1 MGPPN
6 NQLIDPPAGWA
17 PDWLHVNFFSAIIE
31 ALGADTV
38 CFVGG
43 AVRDGLLGLS
53 VSDIDMATSHRP
65 DAVRRLLA
73 DASIKTIPTGL
84 KHGTVTAVQAG
95 RSCEITT
102 LRRDVDT
109 DGRHADVE
117 FTDDWQADAERRD
130 FTINALYLTPEGK
143 IFDPVGGLADLRQ
156 KKVRFIGDAAQRIRE
171 DALRI
176 LRFYRFSAR
185 FAEEIDQAG
194 QAACTNCIDLID
206 GLSVERVRDELLKI
220 FLATDIMSTITL
232 MDKSRVLQRVFGD
245 EWRPAPIEAYCAN
258 EARLNA
264 PVNSLVRLFMLSGSQ
279 LSASETASKFKLSGD
294 DRRFLEAI
302 EKVCRQQPV
311 ETAADIRRSFYMFGK
326 PATTTAQVIQGSAAY
341 GLVEQMSRDWVVPTF
356 PLKGRDLIAL
366 GTEAGPKLGDALAD
380 LEQKWIASDFSL
392 TKDQLL
398 ASFSP

>member
-1 MGPPN
+1 MGPPTD
-6 NQLIDPPAGWA
+6 QLIDPPLGWS
-17 PDWLHVNFFSAIIE
+17 PDWLYGDFFSAIIE
-31 ALGADTV
+31 ALGVDTV

-43 AVRDGLLGLS
+43 AVRDGLLDLP
-53 VSDIDMATSHRP
+53 VADIDMATSHRP
-65 DAVRRLLA
+65 DVVQRLLG

-130 FTINALYLTPEGK
+130 FTINALYLTSGGK
-143 IFDPVGGLADLRQ
+143 IFDPVGGVVDLQ
-156 KKVRFIGDAAQRIRE
+156 KKKVRFIGDAEQRIRE

-185 FAEEIDQAG
+185 FAEHIDQAG
-194 QAACTNCIDLID
+194 QTACINCIEMID

-220 FLATDIMSTITL
+220 FSTTNIVPIVTQ
-232 MDKSRVLQRVFGD
+232 MEKGRVLHQVFGVD
-245 EWRPAPIEAYCAN
+245 WESNTIEAYCAN

-264 PVNSLVRLFMLSGSQ
+264 PVNPLVRLYMLSSSL
-279 LSASETASKFKLSGD
+279 LSASETAAKFKLSND
-294 DRRFLEAI
+294 ERWLLEEI
-302 EKVCRQQPV
+302 EKVVRHQPV
-311 ETAADIRRSFYMFGK
+311 EKEADIRRSFYLYGK
-326 PATTTAQVIQGSAAY
+326 SATTAAQVIRGDAAY
-341 GLVEQMSRDWVVPTF
+341 GLVEQLSRDWAIPVF
-356 PLKGRDLIAL
+356 PVKGRDLIAL
-366 GTEAGPKLGDALAD
+366 GAQAGPELGDALAS

-392 TKDQLL
+392 TKDQLT
-398 ASFSP
+398 AMH